1 MIPELGHFA
10 LILALCVALI
20 QGVLPLLGA
29 HYGRREFLVLAR
41 PAAQTTFLLLAI
53 AFGTLAWSFYVNDFS
68 VLYVAEHSNAQLP
81 VIYRLGA
88 VWGGHEG
95 SLLLWIFLLST
106 WTILVAQLSKA
117 LDEFMV
123 SRVIGVLGL
132 TSPPAP
138 SRLSVRTRAP
148 CCSAKWPP
156 TEAPNEKPTM

>member
-1 MIPELGHFA
+1 MIPEFGHYA
-10 LILALCVALI
+10 LILALCITLI

-29 HYGRREFLVLAR
+29 HFGRREWIVLAR
-41 PAAQTTFLLLAI
+41 PSAQTTFLLLAI

-68 VLYVAEHSNAQLP
+68 VLYVAEHSNSQLP

-123 SRVIGVLGL
+123 ARVIGVRSEEH
-132 TSPPAP
+132 TSELQ
-138 SRLSVRTRAP
+138 SH
-148 CCSAKWPP
+148 
-156 TEAPNEKPTM
+156 

>member
-1 MIPELGHFA
+1 MIPEFGHYA
-10 LILALCVALI
+10 LVLALCVAI
-20 QGVLPLLGA
+20 VQGVLPLVGA
-29 HYGRREFLVLAR
+29 HFGRREYMVLAR
-41 PAAQTTFLLLAI
+41 PTAQTSFLLIAI
-53 AFGTLAWSFYVNDFS
+53 AFVVLAWSFYVNDFS

-123 SRVIGVLGL
+123 ARVIGTLEIG
-132 TSPPAP
+132 
-138 SRLSVRTRAP
+138 RAHV
-148 CCSAKWPP
+148 
-156 TEAPNEKPTM
+156 